1 MKKTLQFIL
10 LTLMLSGISLSLSAQ
25 VEDVFRGKWQ
35 GDIILLDGGIKAA
48 GDVGLVIQN
57 KKERDKVTLFLSR
70 FGALNKSYMITFGSN
85 AIDASVN
92 TLTLTGD
99 GIIDSSG
106 TLVKGE
112 YTFTILN
119 GLFSYPVLYGTFAAK
134 TRQSAY
140 FIELILF
147 PAKEYRRLDKSAYSE
162 AIARVHNHMVQE
174 VAAFRKQEEEKR
186 QQEERIRKEKERQA
200 EEERLTKQKATDS
213 IRLVH
218 EYQAAVDR
226 LFANTV
232 TTLNFIQKVEIFKLT
247 GFKLDPNSDSMFV
260 SGYDDDNEFPFDA
273 YIYNTD
279 FDKDGREEIFIS
291 YGNPF
296 TSGRTGN
303 SIMLLMPDYNN
314 KYWQNFDFPGLPPEC
329 LKSSTVFPDL
339 LIPGPGFQYPVWKWD
354 GQKYNFNRQVSDD
367 FYAKNRKK
375 LFKHIIVWSAEYQNT
390 IR

>member
-1 MKKTLQFIL
+1 
-10 LTLMLSGISLSLSAQ
+10 MLSGISLSLSAQ
-25 VEDVFRGKWQ
+25 VEDFFRGKWQ
-35 GDIILLDGGIKAA
+35 GDIILSDGGIKAA
-48 GDVGLVIQN
+48 GDVGLVIQD
-57 KKERDKVTLFLSR
+57 KKDKDKITLFLSR
-70 FGALNKSYMITFGSN
+70 FGAANKSYMITFGSN

-99 GIIDSSG
+99 GIIDPSG
-106 TLVKGE
+106 TLVQGE

-119 GLFSYPVLYGTFAAK
+119 GLFGYPVLYGTFAAK

-140 FIELILF
+140 LIELILF
-147 PAKEYRRLDKSAYSE
+147 PAKEYRLLDKSAYSE
-162 AIARVHNHMVQE
+162 AIARVHNHMARE
-174 VAAFRKQEEEKR
+174 IAAFRKQEEEKR
-186 QQEERIRKEKERQA
+186 QQEEQLALEKKQEDERIRKEKERRA

-213 IRLVH
+213 IRLAQ

-232 TTLNFIQKVEIFKLT
+232 TALNFMQKVEIFKLT

-260 SGYDDDNEFPFDA
+260 MYYDSDNEFPFDA
-273 YIYNTD
+273 YVYNTD

-291 YGNPF
+291 YGNAF
-296 TSGRTGN
+296 TSGRTGS
-303 SIMLLMPDYNN
+303 SIMLLIPDHNN
-314 KYWQNFDFPGLPPEC
+314 KYWENFDFPGLPPEC
-329 LKSSTVFPDL
+329 LKSNTAFPDL

-354 GQKYNFNRQVSDD
+354 GRKYNFNRQVSDD
-367 FYAKNRKK
+367 FYGKNRKK